1 MKNSIRKTSPRE
13 GGKGIVVQSD
23 DGAVRFRLQTT
34 HIGLWVERVR
44 RRDDHQARLVQS
56 VVFSNT
62 IGFSRWCD
70 ADLVRFDYPI
80 VFLNIKR
87 EGVALLE
94 AHERMLLPQRD
105 HSEP

>member
-1 MKNSIRKTSPRE
+1 V
-13 GGKGIVVQSD
+13 GKGIVVQSD
-23 DGAVRFRLQTT
+23 DGAVCFKLKTT
-34 HIGLWVERVR
+34 RMGLWVERAR
-44 RRDDHQARLVQS
+44 RHEDHRARLVQS
-56 VVFSNT
+56 VVFSDT
-62 IGFSRWCD
+62 VGFSRWCD